1 MCCVCY
7 SVLRE
12 RSLDP
17 VTIAKWSHP
26 VPSRT
31 WKLSTCTADV
41 ALARYASRRSKK
53 APEKELFLLEGKKS
67 NYDILNFFFI
77 FLSII
82 MPALLPAIF
91 CLFRNTSFRII
102 YYIQSFR
109 IGDDHQIPR
118 EEVISDLKGCF
129 SRIPVDRLFH

>member
-77 FLSII
+77 LFINNNAGIAAGDFLFIQEYII
-82 MPALLPAIF
+82 PDYLLHSVFPDW
-91 CLFRNTSFRII
+91 R
-102 YYIQSFR
+102 
-109 IGDDHQIPR
+109 
-118 EEVISDLKGCF
+118 
-129 SRIPVDRLFH
+129 